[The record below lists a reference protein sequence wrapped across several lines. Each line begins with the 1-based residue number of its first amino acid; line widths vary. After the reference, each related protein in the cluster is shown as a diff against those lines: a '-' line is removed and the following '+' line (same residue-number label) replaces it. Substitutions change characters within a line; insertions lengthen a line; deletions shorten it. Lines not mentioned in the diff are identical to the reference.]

1 MQTLLVNSAV
11 EDVYCD
17 LQTEGNVES
26 SEAISRNTSVIVC
39 LIA

>member
-1 MQTLLVNSAV
+1 MQALLVNSAV
-11 EDVYCD
+11 EDVYCG
-17 LQTEGNVES
+17 LLTEGNVES